1 MDKKGHLI
9 VLSGFSGVGKGTV
22 SKLLVKEYGYH
33 LSISATTRAPREG
46 EVDGREYFFVSKEE
60 FLKSVEENGFIEHA
74 QYVNNYYGTPR
85 SFVEEKLAAGESVI
99 LEIEVQGALAIKEQ
113 YPDAILIFVTAASAN
128 QLKERLI
135 GRGTE
140 TMEVIQNRLSRAV
153 EEGAF
158 MDQYQYIVCN
168 EDGKIEQCMEDIHN
182 IIETKTKLVENQKNF
197 IANLRE
203 ELLEFKAN

>member
-33 LSISATTRAPREG
+33 LSISATTRSPREG
-46 EVDGREYFFVSKEE
+46 EAHGREYFFLSREE

-85 SFVEEKLAAGESVI
+85 NFVEEKIAAGESVI

-113 YPDAILIFVTAASAN
+113 YPDAILIFLTASSAS
-128 QLKERLI
+128 QLKDRLI

-140 TMEVIQNRLSRAV
+140 SMEVIQDRLSRAV
-153 EEGAF
+153 EESTF

-197 IANLRE
+197 ITNLKE
-203 ELLEFKAN
+203 ELLEFKA